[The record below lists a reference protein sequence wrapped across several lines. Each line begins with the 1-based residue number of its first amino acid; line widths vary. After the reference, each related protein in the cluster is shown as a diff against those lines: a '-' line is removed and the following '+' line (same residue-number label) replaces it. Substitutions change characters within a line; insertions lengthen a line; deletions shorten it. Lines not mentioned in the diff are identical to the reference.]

1 MRVQLRMNS
10 VRERSN
16 FIIQIACLCVM
27 LGVLILMIF
36 SSSGCKSN
44 SMPTIAGSTN
54 TPVLTVQDVQT
65 LMAQAVEQAVR
76 LNEKINVAVV
86 DREGN
91 VLGVFRMPGGQPIAA
106 AAQALFGEI
115 AKARTA
121 AYLSS
126 NQEAFT
132 TLTACFI
139 TRSHFPPVA
148 ISNNTPAGP
157 LFGVPFRSAA
167 TATFSPPVVPL
178 PPLGSRTA
186 RSPPERVDQ
195 RSRWCA
201 GLQNRP
207 ARRRLGH

>member
-16 FIIQIACLCVM
+16 LFIQIACLCVM

-44 SMPTIAGSTN
+44 SMPTIAGSTD

-76 LNEKINVAVV
+76 LNEKINVAVL

-91 VLGVFRMPGGQPIAA
+91 VLGVFRMPGAQPIAA

-157 LFGVPFRSAA
+157 LFGVPFSQRSD
-167 TATFSPPVVPL
+167 SDIQPNGGPL
-178 PPLGSRTA
+178 PPLG
-186 RSPPERVDQ
+186 PPQPPAPAQNGLTNIPGGVPVYKNGLL
-195 RSRWCA
+195 A
-201 GLQNRP
+201 GGL
-207 ARRRLGH
+207 